1 MTASPPA
8 RPPERPERPGS
19 DGRISLRV
27 AVIATLG
34 VLSGAVAGLLTW
46 LAHDNAANAVLVG
59 LGTVAAAYVFF
70 QRIIR

>member
-8 RPPERPERPGS
+8 RPPERPDSG
-19 DGRISLRV
+19 GGISLRV

-34 VLSGAVAGLLTW
+34 VLSGAVAGSLTW
-46 LAHDNAANAVLVG
+46 LAHGNVANAVLVG

-70 QRIIR
+70 QRLIH

>member
-8 RPPERPERPGS
+8 PPPERPES
-19 DGRISLRV
+19 DDRISLRV

-34 VLSGAVAGLLTW
+34 ILSGTVAGSLTW
-46 LAHDNAANAVLVG
+46 LAHDNVANAVLVG

-70 QRIIR
+70 QRIIH